1 MVLLHGP
8 KSLVVVWDRIVI
20 IRHERH
26 PHEHHLDAVR
36 TGPAQCD
43 LSLVHQGVPVGYLAQ
58 YRGLEIHQH
67 QRRPSRVDGQITG

>member
-1 MVLLHGP
+1 
-8 KSLVVVWDRIVI
+8 VVVWDRIVI

-36 TGPAQCD
+36 TGPAQSD
-43 LSLVHQGVPVGYLAQ
+43 LSLVQQGVRVGYLAQ